1 MLLRQEV
8 ENLPPHLADE
18 FCNRVP
24 HFMSKDGREEKKSGG
39 NVTTCCSLQYVG
51 KRRAVH
57 DLTVWG
63 GGIHWTVSTV
73 FQDAPVYF
81 CLWNDGKFDCYRNKL
96 TPLCSQPATPDQ
108 ASVRVCIRPVFGV
121 WLLWAGGRM
130 ERMARLWAKFAVP
143 WPIMVRLCLKLKQ
156 DIIGGN
162 SLMCLSAMITS
173 FSTILNQ
180 VLSVTASCS

>member
-1 MLLRQEV
+1 MWLPAAVYSLWASGEPCMTSPSEGAEYTEPFQQSSRMPLFIFVYEMMGNLTAAETNWHPCAASRPRQT
-8 ENLPPHLADE
+8 
-18 FCNRVP
+18 R
-24 HFMSKDGREEKKSGG
+24 
-39 NVTTCCSLQYVG
+39 
-51 KRRAVH
+51 
-57 DLTVWG
+57 
-63 GGIHWTVSTV
+63 
-73 FQDAPVYF
+73 PV
-81 CLWNDGKFDCYRNKL
+81 C
-96 TPLCSQPATPDQ
+96 
-108 ASVRVCIRPVFGV
+108 VCIRPVFGV
-121 WLLWAGGRM
+121 WLHWAGGRM

>member
-1 MLLRQEV
+1 M
-8 ENLPPHLADE
+8 
-18 FCNRVP
+18 
-24 HFMSKDGREEKKSGG
+24 
-39 NVTTCCSLQYVG
+39 TTCCSLRSAG
-51 KRRAVH
+51 KQRVLH

-63 GGIHWTVSTV
+63 GGIHRAVSTV

-81 CLWNDGKFDCYRNKL
+81 CLRNDGKFDCCRNKL
-96 TPLCSQPATPDQ
+96 TPLCSQPTTPDQ
-108 ASVRVCIRPVFGV
+108 ASVRVCIHPVSVV
-121 WLLWAGGRM
+121 WLHRAGGRM

-143 WPIMVRLCLKLKQ
+143 WPIMVRLCLKMKQ

-180 VLSVTASCS
+180 VLSVTASCSHNMFAQHWFLYTMWISTFFSTAD

>member
-1 MLLRQEV
+1 MW
-8 ENLPPHLADE
+8 LPAAVYGL
-18 FCNRVP
+18 
-24 HFMSKDGREEKKSGG
+24 
-39 NVTTCCSLQYVG
+39 
-51 KRRAVH
+51 RAVH

-63 GGIHWTVSTV
+63 GGIHWAVSTV

-81 CLWNDGKFDCYRNKL
+81 CLWNDGKFDCCRNKL
-96 TPLCSQPATPDQ
+96 TPLCSQPAR
-108 ASVRVCIRPVFGV
+108 VRLCIRPVSGV
-121 WLLWAGGRM
+121 WPPWAGGGRM

-180 VLSVTASCS
+180 VLSVTASCSHNMFAQRWFRTPCEFPCHF